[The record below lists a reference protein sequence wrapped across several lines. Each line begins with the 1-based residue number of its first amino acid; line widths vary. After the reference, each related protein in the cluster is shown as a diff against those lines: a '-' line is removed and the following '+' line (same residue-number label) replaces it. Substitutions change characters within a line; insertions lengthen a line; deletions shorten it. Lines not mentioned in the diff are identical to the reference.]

1 MLTREKKLELL
12 ALLDEKQARADKAR
26 ASSDFE
32 YFAHTRL
39 HIRTKSGK
47 LERFALNKPQRYL
60 HAKLE
65 EQREKTGRVRAL
77 VLKARQ
83 QGASTYIGGRFYWKT
98 SHTRGYQCFIL
109 THEQPATDNLFKMV
123 DRYYENDPHHPSTTA
138 ANAKELYFNVLD
150 SGYSVGTAG
159 TKSVGRSKTIQLLHG
174 CLGVDTP
181 IIDAR
186 LDKLRPMRDFSVGD
200 LVKTH
205 TGANAPISFIS
216 RQMKRANRVLMK
228 GMQDFPLLATD
239 EHRFWTPRG
248 WTELGRLT
256 VGDTIGFPVP
266 KINQSFG
273 SWDYRLAD
281 SYRPQGG
288 GSREVGPDKIEPSYD
303 LGRVLGLFLAE
314 GCVLKQSASKMP
326 SAVCFTVHEQEV
338 ERTVAWLQPLRTL
351 FRSVKVNPRTSSK
364 TVTVVVYGRSFATF
378 VLGLCGE
385 LDAKRLPDGWAT
397 CGEDFARGIV
407 HGYLSGDGH
416 SEVATRR
423 ISAPSI
429 RSAITIGIRDVVAA
443 LGYGWASITHKAAA
457 VRYGRNEREA
467 WILRLTGAGVDVLAK
482 ELGWPTAPRQRN
494 NQTAT
499 KIFDGYAW
507 VPICKIEDAGPVEV
521 MDFEI
526 DHDDHSYCTIQGAT
540 HNSEVA
546 FWPNASGHFASVVQG
561 VPDLEDT
568 EIILEST
575 ANGIGGEFHER
586 WQQAEAGIGDYI
598 AIFIPWFWS
607 DEYARPQPFGF
618 TLTDEEEEYRALY
631 DLSLEQMVWRRAK
644 LEELK
649 DPQLFKQEF
658 PATAAE
664 AFQTTGHD
672 SFISTEHVMSARKR
686 EVEGVG
692 PLILGVDPARF
703 GDDGFSLAWRRGRE
717 VKKVE
722 RRHKLDAVAGAH
734 WIKQV
739 IDDDAPE
746 RVFVDAG
753 GIGGPVVDILHSWG
767 APYSKVVVPV
777 DFGGAPTE
785 PARIGSDGRALPG
798 PLNRRAEMWRFS
810 KDWLNTEGGVSI
822 PDDDALHADACAPGY
837 RYNMNQ
843 KLVLESKEDIR
854 KRGLRSPDG
863 WDSVALT
870 FAAPVKVRIEE
881 PPRTRYVG
889 STRRRA
895 SAWAV

>member
-12 ALLDEKQARADKAR
+12 ALLDEKQARADKVR
-26 ASSDFE
+26 ASVDFE
-32 YFAHTRL
+32 HFAHTRL
-39 HIRTKSGK
+39 HIRTKSGQ
-47 LERFALNKPQRYL
+47 LESFTLNKPQRYL
-60 HAKLE
+60 HARLE
-65 EQREKTGRVRAL
+65 EQRAKTGRVRAL

-138 ANAKELYFNVLD
+138 ANAKELYFNALD

-174 CLGVDTP
+174 
-181 IIDAR
+181 
-186 LDKLRPMRDFSVGD
+186 
-200 LVKTH
+200 
-205 TGANAPISFIS
+205 
-216 RQMKRANRVLMK
+216 
-228 GMQDFPLLATD
+228 
-239 EHRFWTPRG
+239 
-248 WTELGRLT
+248 
-256 VGDTIGFPVP
+256 
-266 KINQSFG
+266 
-273 SWDYRLAD
+273 
-281 SYRPQGG
+281 
-288 GSREVGPDKIEPSYD
+288 
-303 LGRVLGLFLAE
+303 
-314 GCVLKQSASKMP
+314 
-326 SAVCFTVHEQEV
+326 
-338 ERTVAWLQPLRTL
+338 
-351 FRSVKVNPRTSSK
+351 
-364 TVTVVVYGRSFATF
+364 
-378 VLGLCGE
+378 
-385 LDAKRLPDGWAT
+385 
-397 CGEDFARGIV
+397 
-407 HGYLSGDGH
+407 
-416 SEVATRR
+416 
-423 ISAPSI
+423 
-429 RSAITIGIRDVVAA
+429 
-443 LGYGWASITHKAAA
+443 
-457 VRYGRNEREA
+457 
-467 WILRLTGAGVDVLAK
+467 
-482 ELGWPTAPRQRN
+482 
-494 NQTAT
+494 
-499 KIFDGYAW
+499 
-507 VPICKIEDAGPVEV
+507 
-521 MDFEI
+521 
-526 DHDDHSYCTIQGAT
+526 
-540 HNSEVA
+540 SEVA
-546 FWPNASGHFASVVQG
+546 FWPNAAGHFASVVQG

-586 WQQAEAGIGDYI
+586 WQQAEAGVGDYQ

-607 DEYARPQPFGF
+607 EEYARKVPYGF
-618 TLTDEEEEYRALY
+618 VLNEEEAEYAALHE
-631 DLSLEQMVWRRAK
+631 LTLEQMVWRRAK

-658 PATAAE
+658 PACVAAGERVGTSRGLLPIEDVLIGDHTASGVVSDVMDNGERATIRLTTALGYKVICTPDHRISVGDEWVEAKDVLGRSVTLQPPLLSDELATVSWSPFPCVESKILIDEEFGRFLGYFMGDGCWHDGTLSVACDGGDVDVVADVTSLVTKIIGVPTARVIGSKKGCTEVRIGRKTFADVLNALGVIRDTNPHRKVCVPECIWRSPQPVVREFLRGLFEADGFCGYDGAKASLFSKHHGFLRDVQLLLLTLGITSKLTHQNKTNSQGRAYIGNALVLRVSETRRFLEKVGFVSSRKQGRLEGYIINHKGRPGAPILLEDRVVSIEDAGVRRVYDLTVPGKHHFDASGIRVHNCASE

-672 SFISTEHVMSARKR
+672 SFIGTEHIMSARKR
-686 EVEGVG
+686 DVEGVG
-692 PLILGVDPARF
+692 PLILGVDPSRF
-703 GDDGFSLAWRRGRE
+703 GDDSFAMAWRKGRE
-717 VKKVE
+717 VDKIE

-767 APYSKVVVPV
+767 PPYAKLVVAV
-777 DFGGAPTE
+777 DFGGSPTE
-785 PARIGSDGRALPG
+785 PPRTGSDGRPLPG

-810 KDWLNTEGGVSI
+810 KDWLATEGGVSI

-863 WDSVALT
+863 WDAVALT

-881 PPRTRYVG
+881 PSRTRYAG

>member
-1 MLTREKKLELL
+1 MLSREKKLELL
-12 ALLDEKQARADKAR
+12 ALLDEKQARADKVR
-26 ASSDFE
+26 ASVDFE
-32 YFAHTRL
+32 HFAHTRL
-39 HIRTKSGK
+39 HIRTKSGQ
-47 LERFALNKPQRYL
+47 LERFTLNKPQRYL
-60 HAKLE
+60 HARLE
-65 EQREKTGRVRAL
+65 EQRAKTGRVRAL

-123 DRYYENDPHHPSTTA
+123 DRYYENDPFHPSTTA
-138 ANAKELYFNVLD
+138 ANAKELYFNALD

-174 CLGVDTP
+174 
-181 IIDAR
+181 
-186 LDKLRPMRDFSVGD
+186 
-200 LVKTH
+200 
-205 TGANAPISFIS
+205 
-216 RQMKRANRVLMK
+216 
-228 GMQDFPLLATD
+228 
-239 EHRFWTPRG
+239 
-248 WTELGRLT
+248 
-256 VGDTIGFPVP
+256 
-266 KINQSFG
+266 
-273 SWDYRLAD
+273 
-281 SYRPQGG
+281 
-288 GSREVGPDKIEPSYD
+288 
-303 LGRVLGLFLAE
+303 
-314 GCVLKQSASKMP
+314 
-326 SAVCFTVHEQEV
+326 
-338 ERTVAWLQPLRTL
+338 
-351 FRSVKVNPRTSSK
+351 
-364 TVTVVVYGRSFATF
+364 
-378 VLGLCGE
+378 
-385 LDAKRLPDGWAT
+385 
-397 CGEDFARGIV
+397 
-407 HGYLSGDGH
+407 
-416 SEVATRR
+416 
-423 ISAPSI
+423 
-429 RSAITIGIRDVVAA
+429 
-443 LGYGWASITHKAAA
+443 
-457 VRYGRNEREA
+457 
-467 WILRLTGAGVDVLAK
+467 
-482 ELGWPTAPRQRN
+482 
-494 NQTAT
+494 
-499 KIFDGYAW
+499 
-507 VPICKIEDAGPVEV
+507 
-521 MDFEI
+521 
-526 DHDDHSYCTIQGAT
+526 
-540 HNSEVA
+540 SEVA

-586 WQQAEAGIGDYI
+586 WQQAEAGVGDYQ

-607 DEYARPQPFGF
+607 EEYARKVPYGF
-618 TLTDEEEEYRALY
+618 VLNEEEAEYAALHG
-631 DLSLEQMVWRRAK
+631 LSDEQMVWRRAK

-672 SFISTEHVMSARKR
+672 SFIGTEHIMSARKR
-686 EVEGVG
+686 DVEGVG
-692 PLILGVDPARF
+692 PLILGVDPSRF
-703 GDDGFSLAWRRGRE
+703 GDDSFAMAWRKGRA
-717 VKKVE
+717 VDKIE

-767 APYSKVVVPV
+767 PPYAKLVVAV
-777 DFGGAPTE
+777 DFGGSPTE
-785 PARIGSDGRALPG
+785 PPRTGGDGRPLPG

-810 KDWLNTEGGVSI
+810 KDWLASEGGVSI

-863 WDSVALT
+863 WDAVALT

-881 PPRTRYVG
+881 PARTRYAG